1 LESEEVRPLALLALI
16 LSIQVLRAQEYVVT
30 FVDKFTERNMFFA
43 EGLSPRGE
51 IGGTSQIGGRQV
63 RATVWLAGKYRRLE
77 GFGFRTDGNGINDRG
92 QLTGSANRT
101 SDQGAGVPCFWE
113 SDGRFVPLD
122 VPFRG
127 TGWHIADSGAISGEA
142 FLSGV
147 TRVFFWENGEYR
159 ILPSLGRGPT
169 SFPFAMNN
177 RKTVVGYELG
187 REGSFVGSWIWSPER
202 GFSELPGFIA
212 PWDINDQGTILFTSA
227 ISRDAGLW
235 NGLSYRRLS
244 RGTFRFV
251 TVNKLNNFETV
262 AGDTTEDGIS
272 RIALIW
278 RTPTSEPVPL
288 DALIDPSLRLRISKV
303 YDINDA
309 GQILAAAES
318 TDGLR
323 TSYVVRLDPR
333 VRSAVR
339 APLP

>member
-187 REGSFVGSWIWSPER
+187 REGSWVGSWMWSPAS
-202 GFSELPGFIA
+202 GLVELPSIA
-212 PWDINDQGTILFTSA
+212 AIDINDDGLILFNT
-227 ISRDAGLW
+227 ISGNRPGLY
-235 NGLSYRRLS
+235 GDGVLRYLS
-244 RGTFRFV
+244 RGNLGSGQAAAMNERGVIVGTY
-251 TVNKLNNFETV
+251 TVNQRFEY
-262 AGDTTEDGIS
+262 GI
-272 RIALIW
+272 LW

-288 DALIDPSLRLRISKV
+288 DALIDPFLRLRIYKV